1 MTTSSLKKLYL
12 DFFVKKGHQIIPSAS
27 LVPENDPTALFIS
40 AGMHPLVPY
49 LLGEPHPLGKKL
61 CSVQR
66 CLRTGDIDF
75 VGDGFHHT
83 FFEMLGNWS
92 LGDYWKKEAIGYS
105 WEFLTKIL
113 QIPAEKISVSC
124 FAGDQDAPRDEET
137 AQIWQNLGI
146 PREKIHF
153 LGKKENWWGPI
164 GQTGPCGPDTE
175 MFYDTGKPVCGPDC
189 NVACQCGKYLEI
201 WNDVF
206 MQYEKTAAGR
216 YRWLKQRN
224 VDTGMGVER
233 VTAVLSGFE
242 GDDYRTD
249 AFWPIV
255 EKIQSVSGQK
265 YAGKNQVLMRIIADH
280 LRAAV
285 FLINDGVRPGNIE
298 QGYVV
303 RRLLRRAA
311 VKMRLLTGKLASA
324 GELKLI
330 TDTIKAKKELAA
342 VIGEEMVK
350 FEKTLDRGLRQ
361 VKKSKNFDG
370 KTAFDLYQ
378 SYGFPFEITQELAQ
392 ECGQKISQQAFAK
405 ELTQHQQIS
414 RQGATKKFAGGL
426 ADHSAVVTK
435 YHTATHLL
443 QQALRDVLG
452 DQVHQIGSNITA
464 ERLRFDFTHPQALT
478 SEEIEKVEKIV
489 NQKIKAGLPVTMTTM
504 SLAEAKKQGGL
515 AFFEGRYADK
525 VKMYSIGDYSK
536 EVCGGPHVTST
547 REIGSI
553 KVTRQKAVGA
563 GRRRLYATLAHGS

>member
-175 MFYDTGKPVCGPDC
+175 MFYDTSKPVCGPDC
-189 NVACQCGKYLEI
+189 SVACQCGKYLEI

-378 SYGFPFEITQELAQ
+378 SYGFPFEIT
-392 ECGQKISQQAFAK
+392 
-405 ELTQHQQIS
+405 
-414 RQGATKKFAGGL
+414 
-426 ADHSAVVTK
+426 
-435 YHTATHLL
+435 
-443 QQALRDVLG
+443 
-452 DQVHQIGSNITA
+452 
-464 ERLRFDFTHPQALT
+464 
-478 SEEIEKVEKIV
+478 
-489 NQKIKAGLPVTMTTM
+489 
-504 SLAEAKKQGGL
+504 
-515 AFFEGRYADK
+515 
-525 VKMYSIGDYSK
+525 
-536 EVCGGPHVTST
+536 
-547 REIGSI
+547 
-553 KVTRQKAVGA
+553 
-563 GRRRLYATLAHGS
+563 